1 MPLLGA
7 VVSWEGDVSGPKVR
21 SVEGSEG
28 ADKDKGCRRPVITG
42 QR

>member
-7 VVSWEGDVSGPKVR
+7 VVSWEGDVSGPKER
-21 SVEGSEG
+21 SAEGSQWADGDEG
-28 ADKDKGCRRPVITG
+28 SRRLVITG